1 MSDINAQLAAIQNI
15 GQEMD
20 ILLRIRDLT
29 LFNQRLDEQQKKL
42 RQFLETCPLGDLTD
56 AQRLCLSNV
65 QQQLLRHIAEL
76 HDYQQEIHQQVNNA
90 KQGKNTLGAYRRISD
105 DKAH

>member
-1 MSDINAQLAAIQNI
+1 MPDINAQLATIQRL

-29 LFNQRLDEQQKKL
+29 LFNQRLDEQQQAL
-42 RQFLETCPLGDLTD
+42 RNFLEHCPLGDLSET
-56 AQRLCLSNV
+56 QRHSLQQV
-65 QQQLLRHIAEL
+65 QEQLMRHIGEL
-76 HDYQQEIHQQVNNA
+76 HVYQAEIHQQVNNA

-105 DKAH
+105 EKSQ